1 MRIKTSNIKR
11 KKRLLASLVL
21 IAFLFTVIL
30 ARLFYVEV
38 VMQTTL
44 KSRALDQWTRD
55 VAITGERGLILDR
68 NGEVLVSNATTYTV
82 YVRPVS
88 VTDDETTAS
97 ALSSVLGVNYDKL
110 LDKLKK
116 KVSEVTVAKNV
127 SASDI
132 ARLRNTEG
140 VDGVYYA
147 QNIKR
152 VYTFGEFLTQILG
165 FTNVDGKGQSGL
177 ELYYD
182 DVLTGK
188 DGYILTETDLV
199 GRELAS
205 NTTSFVYG
213 ESGSDLY
220 LTIDARI
227 QTMAENAVR
236 AAYAEY
242 SPTRVSCIVM
252 DPSDGSILAMAETP
266 SYDLNAV
273 PRDNVA
279 ELFSLSKSTLVS
291 SVYEPGSTFK
301 ILTAAIGLDSGKISR
316 NYALYCPGYRVVDGQ
331 KIKCWRTIGHG
342 SESFDEGVENSCNCL
357 FMDIASRVGVETFYD
372 YLDRF
377 SVNARSGVDI
387 SGEGK
392 GLLISESSVKNVD
405 LARIGFGQ
413 AIAVTPIGL
422 VSAVAAAINGGI
434 KVTPHLMKKVVSSD
448 GVIEKVSAP
457 VSGERIIKESTST
470 ELRDI
475 LVGVVSD
482 GSGRNA
488 SIDGYEIGGKTGT
501 AQKYENGSIA
511 RGKYVS
517 SFIGFIGKETASYL
531 TLFIVDEPE
540 GYVYYGSLV
549 AAPYVKQIFEG
560 IIEYENIVGDND
572 DTTPT
577 VVMPYLIDMPLREA
591 MDTLNSVGLKY
602 EIDGDGG
609 VVTQQFP
616 IENSA
621 VKQGAVILIKT
632 E

>member
-1 MRIKTSNIKR
+1 M
-11 KKRLLASLVL
+11 VL

-30 ARLFYVEV
+30 FRLFYVEV

-44 KSRALDQWTRD
+44 KKRALDQWTRD
-55 VAITGERGLILDR
+55 VAITGARGLILDK

-82 YVRPVS
+82 YVRPISVS
-88 VTDDETTAS
+88 DDEKTAS
-97 ALSSVLGVNYDKL
+97 ALASVLGVNYEKL
-110 LDKLKK
+110 LDKLKR

-127 SASDI
+127 SSEDI
-132 ARLRNTEG
+132 SRLRNTEG

-199 GRELAS
+199 GRELSS

-213 ESGSDLY
+213 ESGSSLY
-220 LTIDARI
+220 LTIDAEI

-236 AAYAEY
+236 AAYEEY
-242 SPTRVSCIVM
+242 SPLRVSCIIM

-279 ELFSLSKSTLVS
+279 ELFALSKSSSIS

-316 NYALYCPGYRVVDGQ
+316 DYSLYCPGYRIVNGQ

-357 FMDIASRVGVETFYD
+357 FMDIASKVGVETFYD
-372 YLDRF
+372 YLGRF
-377 SVNARSGVDI
+377 SVNGKTGIDI

-392 GLLISESSVKNVD
+392 GLLISESTVKNVD

-422 VSAVAAAINGGI
+422 ISAVAAAINGGI
-434 KVTPHLMKKVVSSD
+434 KVTPHFMKK
-448 GVIEKVSAP
+448 IVSADGITTEVAPP
-457 VSGERIIKESTST
+457 VTGERIIKESTSAT
-470 ELRDI
+470 LRDV

-488 SIDGYEIGGKTGT
+488 AIEGYEIGGKTGT
-501 AQKYENGSIA
+501 AQKYENGAIA

-549 AAPYVKQIFEG
+549 AAPYVKNIFEG
-560 IIEYENIVGDND
+560 IINYENIPGAVAP
-572 DTTPT
+572 TVST
-577 VVMPYLIDMPLREA
+577 VVMPYLEDMPLTEA
-591 MDTLNSVGLKY
+591 VATLDALGLKY

-609 VVTQQFP
+609 VVTGQFP
-616 IENSA
+616 IENST

>member
-1 MRIKTSNIKR
+1 M
-11 KKRLLASLVL
+11 VL

-30 ARLFYVEV
+30 FRLFYVEV
-38 VMQTTL
+38 IMQTTL
-44 KSRALDQWTRD
+44 RRRALDQWTRD
-55 VAITGERGLILDR
+55 VAITGERGLILDK
-68 NGEVLVSNATTYTV
+68 NGEILVSNATTYTV

-88 VTDDETTAS
+88 VTDDEKTAS
-97 ALSSVLGVNYDKL
+97 ALSSVLGVNYEKL
-110 LDKLKK
+110 LTKLKR

-127 SASDI
+127 SSSDI
-132 ARLRNTEG
+132 AELRKIEG

-182 DVLTGK
+182 DALTGR

-199 GRELAS
+199 GRELS
-205 NTTSFVYG
+205 SSTTSFVYG
-213 ESGSDLY
+213 ESGSDVY
-220 LTIDARI
+220 LTIDAHI

-236 AAYAEY
+236 AAYEEY
-242 SPTRVSCIVM
+242 SPKRVSCIVM

-266 SYDLNAV
+266 SYDLNNV

-279 ELFSLSKSTLVS
+279 ELFSLSKSSLVS

-316 NYALYCPGYRVVDGQ
+316 NYGLYCPGYRIVDGQ
-331 KIKCWRTIGHG
+331 RIKCWRRIGHG
-342 SESFDEGVENSCNCL
+342 SETFDEGVENSCNCL
-357 FMDIASRVGVETFYD
+357 FMDIATRVGVETFYD
-372 YLDRF
+372 YLQRF
-377 SVNARSGVDI
+377 SVNARTGVDI
-387 SGEGK
+387 SGEGR
-392 GLLISESSVKNVD
+392 GLLIAESSVKNVD

-413 AIAVTPIGL
+413 AIAVTPVGL

-434 KVTPHLMKKVVSSD
+434 KVTPHFMDKIVSSD
-448 GVIEKVSAP
+448 GVIEKVAKP
-457 VSGERIIKESTST
+457 VSGERIILESTSK

-488 SIDGYEIGGKTGT
+488 SIEGYEIGGKTGT

-511 RGKYVS
+511 VGKYVS

-549 AAPYVKQIFEG
+549 AAPYVKRIFEG
-560 IIEYENIVGDND
+560 IIDYENIEGA
-572 DTTPT
+572 TTPSTPT
-577 VVMPYLIDMPLREA
+577 VVMPYLQDMPLTEA
-591 MDTLNSVGLKY
+591 IQTLESIGLKY

-616 IENSA
+616 IENST
-621 VKQGAVILIKT
+621 VKQGAVIFIKT

>member
-1 MRIKTSNIKR
+1 M
-11 KKRLLASLVL
+11 VL

-457 VSGERIIKESTST
+457 IAGERIIKESTST

-482 GSGRNA
+482 GSGSNA

-560 IIEYENIVGDND
+560 IIEYENIVGNND

-577 VVMPYLIDMPLREA
+577 VVMPYLIDMPLTEA

>member
-1 MRIKTSNIKR
+1 M
-11 KKRLLASLVL
+11 VL

-30 ARLFYVEV
+30 FRLFYVEV

-44 KSRALDQWTRD
+44 RRRALDQWTRD
-55 VAITGERGLILDR
+55 VAITGERGLILDK
-68 NGEVLVSNATTYTV
+68 NGEILVSNATTYTV

-88 VTDDETTAS
+88 VTDDEKTAS
-97 ALSSVLGVNYDKL
+97 ALSSVLGVNYEKL
-110 LDKLKK
+110 LTKLKR

-127 SASDI
+127 SSSDI
-132 ARLRNTEG
+132 AELRKIEG

-182 DVLTGK
+182 DALTGR

-199 GRELAS
+199 GRELS
-205 NTTSFVYG
+205 SSTTSFVYG
-213 ESGSDLY
+213 ESGSDVY
-220 LTIDARI
+220 LTIDAHI

-236 AAYAEY
+236 AAYEEY
-242 SPTRVSCIVM
+242 SPKRVSCIVM

-266 SYDLNAV
+266 SYDLNNV

-279 ELFSLSKSTLVS
+279 ELFSLSKSSLVS

-316 NYALYCPGYRVVDGQ
+316 NYGLYCPGYRIVDGQ
-331 KIKCWRTIGHG
+331 RIKCWRRIGHG
-342 SESFDEGVENSCNCL
+342 SETFDEGVENSCNCL
-357 FMDIASRVGVETFYD
+357 FMDIATRVGVETFYD
-372 YLDRF
+372 YLQRF
-377 SVNARSGVDI
+377 SVNARTGVDI
-387 SGEGK
+387 SGEGR
-392 GLLISESSVKNVD
+392 GLLIAESSVKNVD

-413 AIAVTPIGL
+413 AIAVTPVGL

-434 KVTPHLMKKVVSSD
+434 KVTPHFMDKIVSSD
-448 GVIEKVSAP
+448 GVIEKVAKP
-457 VSGERIIKESTST
+457 VSGERIIRESTSK

-488 SIDGYEIGGKTGT
+488 SIEGYEIGGKTGT

-511 RGKYVS
+511 VGKYVS

-549 AAPYVKQIFEG
+549 AAPYVKRIFEG
-560 IIEYENIVGDND
+560 IIDYENIEGATALPN
-572 DTTPT
+572 PT
-577 VVMPYLIDMPLREA
+577 VVMPYLQDMPLTEA
-591 MDTLNSVGLKY
+591 IQTLESIGLKY

-616 IENSA
+616 IENST
-621 VKQGAVILIKT
+621 VKQGAVIFIKT